1 MNFKDY
7 LTPDE
12 RLGCWQAGF
21 MRKLASVG
29 KRPSDVGL
37 TKEAFGIGAVSDFV
51 KSVGSA
57 AKDVGEAVGD
67 VSIGTLGVGLAAGL
81 PLGVLLHLA
90 DKSLRSSSKKTR
102 ELKAQRDAAE
112 KERAE
117 REAERAA
124 REQERA
130 ARANDQQQVDG
141 NAED

>member
-12 RLGCWQAGF
+12 RLGCWKAGF

-102 ELKAQRDAAE
+102 ELKAQRDAYRDAMARL
-112 KERAE
+112 ERSL
-117 REAERAA
+117 REE
-124 REQERA
+124 EPEY
-130 ARANDQQQVDG
+130 V
-141 NAED
+141 